1 MDGTPS
7 EVMLTQKELCSEP
20 GEWQLICNRHGWK
33 RQHIPKAISQE
44 RRRARSCVYA
54 SRQRKR
60 TPLKLKGME
69 LKVEQLQRLVARL
82 THENATLRSN
92 LEYAVAEMSAARN
105 ELSDRSA

>member
-1 MDGTPS
+1 MSGTPPK
-7 EVMLTQKELCSEP
+7 VALTEEELCSEP
-20 GEWQLICNRHGWK
+20 GAWQIICNRYGWK
-33 RQHIPKAISQE
+33 KQHIPKPISQE

-60 TPLKLKGME
+60 TPLKLKSMA
-69 LKVEQLQRLVARL
+69 LKVEQLQRLVEQL

-105 ELSDRSA
+105 ELSDRRA